1 MCIYLVV
8 DVNSR
13 LVISSAI
20 SHIMCFKLNVC
31 LLVGYFTQFIHITSY
46 QERFATAED
55 IVWWRDKNE
64 KIGSWDHKAWITK
77 GPKWKVRLRI
87 SWLQYL
93 HRWPTERACCVS
105 NLFSIAVNQKTLVS
119 MKQGF
124 QAPIVVLLSLTMY
137 VTMQCRAECAR
148 NTLCEG
154 SYHRPSYRRAKSY
167 PKMPRKT
174 NIPGQVY
181 NRYWRLQ
188 YQRITS
194 RADECRGSIFNSGT
208 GILYNTDNSAFI
220 C

>member
-93 HRWPTERACCVS
+93 HRWPTERACCVQ
-105 NLFSIAVNQKTLVS
+105 LF
-119 MKQGF
+119 
-124 QAPIVVLLSLTMY
+124 
-137 VTMQCRAECAR
+137 
-148 NTLCEG
+148 
-154 SYHRPSYRRAKSY
+154 
-167 PKMPRKT
+167 
-174 NIPGQVY
+174 
-181 NRYWRLQ
+181 LQ
-188 YQRITS
+188 PLQHS
-194 RADECRGSIFNSGT
+194 CQSEDFGVHEAGLSGT
-208 GILYNTDNSAFI
+208 HCRPIKSHNVCYDAVPCRMCEEYVVRRIIS
-220 C
+220 